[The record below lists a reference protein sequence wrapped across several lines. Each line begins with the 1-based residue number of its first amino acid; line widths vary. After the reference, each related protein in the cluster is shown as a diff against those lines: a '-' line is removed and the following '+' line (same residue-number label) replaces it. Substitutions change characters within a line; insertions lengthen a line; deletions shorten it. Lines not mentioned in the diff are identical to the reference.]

1 MTHQCEGSCEHA
13 TSPQRRAVLGMG
25 VAGAAG
31 LALAACGSSGSGSTS
46 SASAATSS
54 AGASSAG
61 GEASGPAS
69 SAASGGAGA
78 GSAAE
83 VPVGGATIVS
93 VGSTAYV
100 VAQPT
105 KGNFVAHSAV
115 CPHQGCLCNAVEG
128 KTAVCPCHGSKFNVE
143 TGAVEQGPAT
153 EGLAPATVTDNG
165 GTLNFS

>member
-46 SASAATSS
+46 SA
-54 AGASSAG
+54 G
-61 GEASGPAS
+61 GEASSPAA
-69 SAASGGAGA
+69 SAASAGAGA